1 MKEGKKINLYI
12 VFGFLIVLIYMFLA
26 IKPLKKELC
35 FEPEK
40 TIALFELAGEQP
52 FYKDAG
58 EKPTFCFRL
67 AKYAG
72 YLTEDGEPVY
82 VAQYPYKATLSDS
95 AWAFYNNDSESV
107 SVQNIDGSL
116 KTILQTAGFPF
127 FQNDRLFVFLPNGNA
142 VKEFDPLGREKWIYE
157 SYAPITAYNTSKSEC
172 IIGFADGELVGLD
185 SYGKQNFSF
194 YPRGS
199 SKEVILGADIDSEK
213 KLAACVSGIDKQ
225 RFILSSYGNN
235 QQKVIFHEYLDGSL
249 RQPVIVKFGK
259 IRNVVYFQ
267 CHDGLGIADCKK
279 FKLTIIPMEET
290 IRQVEEIED
299 LGITL
304 VLAEKDN
311 NWIVYLF
318 ENAEYSV
325 GSLPFT
331 ADSAFIKAVGDGF
344 FLGKDDTVSKIRIT
358 YK

>member
-12 VFGFLIVLIYMFLA
+12 VFGFLIILIYMLLA

-40 TIALFELAGEQP
+40 TIVLSELVGEQP
-52 FYKDAG
+52 FFKDAG
-58 EKPTFCFRL
+58 KKPTFCFRL

-72 YLTEDGEPVY
+72 YLTEDAEPVF
-82 VAQYPYKATLSDS
+82 VAQYPYKAALSDS
-95 AWAFYNNDSESV
+95 VWTFYNNDSESV

-116 KTILQTAGFPF
+116 KTVLGTAGFPF

-142 VKEFDPLGREKWIYE
+142 VKEFEHFGREKWVYE
-157 SYAPITAYNTSKSEC
+157 NYAPITAFNSSESEC
-172 IIGFADGELVGLD
+172 IIGFADGELACLD
-185 SYGKQNFSF
+185 SYGKQKFSF

-199 SKEVILGADIDSEK
+199 SKEIILGVDINSEQ
-213 KLAACVSGIDKQ
+213 KLAACVCGIDKQ

-235 QQKVIFHEYLDGSL
+235 QQKVVFHEYLDGSL
-249 RQPVIVKFGK
+249 RQPVVVKFGK
-259 IRNVVYFQ
+259 VRNVVYFQ

-279 FKLTIIPMEET
+279 FKISIVPMEET
-290 IRQVEEIED
+290 IRQIEEIEA

-331 ADSAFIKAVGDGF
+331 AESAFIKAVDDGF